1 MKFYKPTLRTRIY
14 ISMLALIVLS
24 LVVIGVTTIIYF
36 NNQNEVYH
44 KDRLQRKEKTVLM
57 SLGYF
62 FKDAENED
70 EINGVSK
77 VFEDEITKLADING
91 VEVNI
96 FSMAGQ
102 ILMSSDYDYA
112 DPDFYKTTVNEDV
125 LTKLWSTQRRQVVEL
140 DDEHVSTYSVI
151 YGKDNYTPIAIVNI
165 PYNTTSVNQG
175 AGVAPFLT
183 TLIEIYIFL
192 LIGASLIAFFLS
204 NYITKGLRSI
214 ADKLKGVQ
222 INKKNE
228 PIVWH
233 GNDEIGSLVSEYNR
247 MIAQLENSANKLAK
261 SERES
266 AWREMAK
273 QVAHEIKNPLT
284 PMKLSIQHLQR
295 ALQPDDPDFEVKMQR
310 FADKLITQIDALTNI
325 ANEFSNFAKM
335 PKSKM
340 ESLDIKDILLK
351 TIDLFSEH
359 ENLVIKLTTNNLTS
373 LPSTG
378 DREQLTR
385 VFNNIIKNAIQAIP
399 DDREGLITVDLQ
411 RNETKYIITISD
423 NGDGIPDEIID
434 KIFVPNFTTKTSGS
448 GLGLAMV
455 KQIVT
460 AHDGDISF
468 STEVGKGTTF
478 VVELLN

>member
-1 MKFYKPTLRTRIY
+1 MKIYRPTLRTRIY

-24 LVVIGVTTIIYF
+24 LVVIGVTTILYF

-112 DPDFYKTTVNEDV
+112 DPDFYKTTIDEST
-125 LTKLWSTQRRQVVEL
+125 LTKLWSTQRRQVVQL
-140 DDEHVSTYSVI
+140 DEDNVSTYSLI

-165 PYNTTSVNQG
+165 PYNTASLNQG

-214 ADKLKGVQ
+214 AEKLKEVQ
-222 INKKNE
+222 IQKKNE
-228 PIVWH
+228 PIVWK
-233 GNDEIGSLVSEYNR
+233 GNDEIGALVGEYNR

-261 SERES
+261 NERES

-295 ALQPDDPDFEVKMQR
+295 ALQPDDPDFEEKMQR
-310 FADKLITQIDALTNI
+310 FSSKLITQIDALTNI

-340 ESLDIKDILLK
+340 EPVDIKEILKK

-359 ENLVIKLTTNNLTS
+359 DNLVINLVTNDLRS

-399 DDREGLITVDLQ
+399 NDREGIITVDLQ
-411 RNETKYIITISD
+411 KEEGKYIITITD
-423 NGDGIPDEIID
+423 NGDGIPEDIID

-455 KQIVT
+455 KQIVS
-460 AHDGDISF
+460 AHDGEISF
-468 STEVGKGTTF
+468 TTKEGEGTVF
-478 VVELLN
+478 VVELPF

>member
-1 MKFYKPTLRTRIY
+1 
-14 ISMLALIVLS
+14 MLALIVLS
-24 LVVIGVTTIIYF
+24 LVVIGVTTILYF
-36 NNQNEVYH
+36 NNQNELYH

-77 VFEDEITKLADING
+77 IFEDEITKLADING

-112 DPDFYKTTVNEDV
+112 DPDFYKTTIPEDI
-125 LTKLWSTQRRQVVEL
+125 LTNLWSTQKRQIVEL
-140 DDEHVSTYSVI
+140 DEANVSTYSLI
-151 YGKDNYTPIAIVNI
+151 YGKDDFTPIAIVNI

-183 TLIEIYIFL
+183 RLIEIYIFL

-214 ADKLKGVQ
+214 AEKLKGVQ
-222 INKKNE
+222 IQKKNE
-228 PIVWH
+228 PIIWK
-233 GNDEIGSLVSEYNR
+233 GNDEIGALVGEYNR

-295 ALQPDDPDFEVKMQR
+295 ALQPDDPDFEEKMQR

-340 ESLDIKDILLK
+340 EPLDIKDILLK

-359 ENLVIKLTTNNLTS
+359 ENLVIKLETNGLTS
-373 LPSTG
+373 LPSSG

-399 DDREGLITVDLQ
+399 DDRNGLITVDLQ
-411 RNETKYIITISD
+411 KKGNKYVITISD
-423 NGDGIPDEIID
+423 NGDGIPAEILD

-455 KQIVT
+455 KQIIT

-468 STEVGKGTTF
+468 ATEEGKGTEF
-478 VVELLN
+478 VVELSC

>member
-1 MKFYKPTLRTRIY
+1 
-14 ISMLALIVLS
+14 MLALIVLS
-24 LVVIGVTTIIYF
+24 LVVIGVTTILYF

-44 KDRLQRKEKTVLM
+44 QDRLQRKEKTVLM

-96 FSMAGQ
+96 FSMAGE

-112 DPDFYKTTVNEDV
+112 DPDFYKTTVDADI
-125 LTKLWSTQRRQVVEL
+125 LTKLWSTQKRQVVDL
-140 DDEHVSTYSVI
+140 DSENVSTYSLI
-151 YGKDNYTPIAIVNI
+151 YGKDGNTPIAIVNI
-165 PYNTTSVNQG
+165 PYNTTSVNHSS
-175 AGVAPFLT
+175 GVAPFLT

-192 LIGASLIAFFLS
+192 LIGASLVAFFLS

-214 ADKLKGVQ
+214 GEKLKEVQ
-222 INKKNE
+222 IHKKNE
-228 PIVWH
+228 PIIWK
-233 GNDEIGSLVSEYNR
+233 GNDEIGALVVEYNR

-295 ALQPDDPDFEVKMQR
+295 ALHPDDPDFEDKMQR

-335 PKSKM
+335 PKSNM
-340 ESLDIKDILLK
+340 EPVDIKEILLK
-351 TIDLFSEH
+351 TIDLFAEH
-359 ENLVIKLTTNNLTS
+359 ENLVIKLETNGLTA

-385 VFNNIIKNAIQAIP
+385 VFNNIIKNALQAIP
-399 DDREGLITVDLQ
+399 SDREGLITVDLQ
-411 RNETKYIITISD
+411 KESNKYVITITD
-423 NGDGIPDEIID
+423 NGDGIPEEIID

-455 KQIVT
+455 KQIIT

-468 STEVGKGTTF
+468 TTEEGKGTQF
-478 VVELLN
+478 VVELLVG